1 MKTKAEMKVLVL
13 NSGSSS
19 VKYQFIDLKDRVV
32 LAKGLIDRVGMSD
45 SVVTHER
52 YDGDKIK
59 ISAEVLDHQT
69 AIEYVLAVLLS
80 KNHGVIQ
87 DKTEIDAVGHRVV
100 HGGESFSESV
110 LVDEKVM
117 DEVRENIELAPLHN
131 PHNLRGIQA
140 VLKHLPGTPQVAVFD
155 TAFHQKM
162 PPYAFL
168 YGIPYLLY
176 RRYKIRRYGF
186 HGTSH
191 FYVSR
196 RAAELL
202 GKPIEKLKLIT
213 THLGNGCSMAAVDGG
228 VSVDTSMGF
237 TPLEGLLMG
246 TRSGDLDPQIILHI
260 VGREGLSL
268 AEANT
273 LLNKH
278 SGLLGISGLTSDM
291 REIITEK
298 KAGNKQA
305 ELAFEVFTY
314 RIRKYIGS
322 YAAVMGGVDAIV
334 FTGGIGEN
342 SPDVRAES
350 CKGLEFL
357 GVSIDAGRNNSEEK
371 EKLISADSSKVKV
384 FALPTNEELVI
395 ALDTARIVEGARHP
409 AAHPDHQRDGISSG
423 KVEHEKIN
431 SNR

>member
-1 MKTKAEMKVLVL
+1 MKKKDHMKVLVL

-19 VKYQFIDLKDRVV
+19 VKYQFIDLKDRSV
-32 LAKGLIDRVGMSD
+32 LAKGLIDRIGMSD

-52 YDGDKIK
+52 YDGDKVK

-80 KNHGVIQ
+80 KNHGVIK
-87 DKTEIDAVGHRVV
+87 DKSEIDAVGHRVV

-162 PPYAFL
+162 PPQAFL

-191 FYVSR
+191 YYVSR
-196 RAAELL
+196 RAAELT
-202 GKPIEKLKLIT
+202 GKPIEKLKIIT
-213 THLGNGCSMAAVDGG
+213 AHLGNGCSMAAVDGG
-228 VSVDTSMGF
+228 ISVDTSMGF

-291 REIITEK
+291 REIISEM

-305 ELAFEVFTY
+305 ELAFQVFAY
-314 RIRKYIGS
+314 RIKKYLGS
-322 YAAVMGGVDAIV
+322 YAAVMGGVDVIV

-357 GVSIDAGRNNSEEK
+357 GVKIDNEKNYSAEK
-371 EKLISADSSKVKV
+371 EKVISADSSKVKV

-395 ALDTARIVEGARHP
+395 ALDTERIVE
-409 AAHPDHQRDGISSG
+409 AAVRSSSRPDKRGDGISSA
-423 KVEHEKIN
+423 KVENEKAN
-431 SNR
+431 LNR

>member
-1 MKTKAEMKVLVL
+1 MKILVL

-19 VKYQFIDLKDRVV
+19 VKYQFVDAKDSVV
-32 LAKGLIDRVGMSD
+32 LAKGIVDRVGMND

-52 YDGDKIK
+52 YDGDKVK

-87 DKTEIDAVGHRVV
+87 DKSQIEAVGHRVV

-110 LVDEKVM
+110 LIDEKVM
-117 DEVRENIELAPLHN
+117 DEIREDIELAPLHN

-162 PPYAFL
+162 PPRAFL

-186 HGTSH
+186 HGASH
-191 FYVSR
+191 YYVSQ

-202 GKPIEKLKLIT
+202 GKPIEKLKIIT
-213 THLGNGCSMAAVDGG
+213 AHLGNGCSMTAVDGG
-228 VSVDTSMGF
+228 VSIDTSMGF

-246 TRSGDLDPQIILHI
+246 TRSGDLDPSIILHI

-291 REIITEK
+291 REIISEK
-298 KAGNKQA
+298 KSGNKQA
-305 ELAFEVFTY
+305 DLAFQVFTY
-314 RIRKYIGS
+314 RIKKYIGS
-322 YAAVMGGVDAIV
+322 YAAAMGGLDALV

-350 CKGLEFL
+350 CKGLDFL
-357 GVSIDAGRNNSEEK
+357 GIKIDDDKNNLTVSEK
-371 EKLISADSSKVKV
+371 VISAESSKVKV
-384 FALPTNEELVI
+384 LALPTNEELVI
-395 ALDTARIVEGARHP
+395 ALDTMRIVESA
-409 AAHPDHQRDGISSG
+409 QRVESST
-423 KVEHEKIN
+423 KRSSEVEHEKANFN
-431 SNR
+431 S